1 MSIIIRLGLSLL
13 LLLCAGLTA
22 MQAWFAMQGALSAG
36 FEPQFAYTM
45 AASVV
50 LAEVCKLAFG
60 HMMLGRASGHRWRW
74 VWLYVACASYTV
86 MFLLLGNLQKE
97 WAAARDAAAIVE
109 QYREQ
114 EAKRAG
120 LRAEVDK
127 LELQIGAGGR
137 AWDVV
142 DAEYRRIAN
151 TRITCNAKY
160 RDTLCDQ
167 LDRLAEEAKT
177 ARVVWDAK
185 ANRDKLNAQL
195 AAMPPFD
202 PEKDLHMRRIE
213 PNRTSSD
220 GSSDWSSAVFRPNR
234 IGSVALEVLIVC
246 ALYLIL
252 LGFRWIDKEKGCTS
266 TDVNSQVVNILPNAT
281 RPAPNQPNRTNRTS
295 SATRPNV
302 RTWVLSEIQRDGGL
316 VGSQIQLA
324 ARAGCSKSSISEA
337 LGVLEAEG
345 KIRREVVGRDVR
357 WVLSVAVQPAQPAQL
372 KVVK

>member
-1 MSIIIRLGLSLL
+1 MSHIIRLGLGLL
-13 LLLCAGLTA
+13 LLLCASLTA
-22 MQAWFAMQGALSAG
+22 MQAWFAMQGALSTG

-60 HMMLGRASGHRWRW
+60 HMMLGKAGGHRWRW
-74 VWLYVACASYTV
+74 VWLYITCASYTV

-97 WAAARDAAAIVE
+97 RVAARDATVAVE

-114 EAKRAG
+114 EAKRAS
-120 LRAEVDK
+120 LRAEVER

-167 LDRLAEEAKT
+167 LDRLAEEAKK

-195 AAMPPFD
+195 AAMPQFD
-202 PEKDLHMRRIE
+202 AEKDLHMRRIE

-220 GSSDWSSAVFRPNR
+220 WSSVVFQPNR

-252 LGFRWIDKEKGCTS
+252 LGFRWFGEKKGCIDPNI
-266 TDVNSQVVNILPNAT
+266 TDPSLSSVNILPDAT
-281 RPAPNQPNRTNRTS
+281 RPAPNLPNRTS
-295 SATRPNV
+295 SAARPNV
-302 RTWVLSEIQRDGGL
+302 RTWVLSEIQRSGEL
-316 VGSQIQLA
+316 IGSQIQLA

-345 KIRREVVGRDVR
+345 KIRREAVGRVVR
-357 WVLSVAVQPAQPAQL
+357 WVMAPAAPAQL